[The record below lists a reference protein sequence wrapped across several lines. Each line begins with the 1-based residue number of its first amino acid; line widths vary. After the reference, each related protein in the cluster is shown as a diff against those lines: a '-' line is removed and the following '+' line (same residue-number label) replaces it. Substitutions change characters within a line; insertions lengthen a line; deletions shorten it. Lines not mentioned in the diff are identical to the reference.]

1 MTSNAPIAIDCELDS
16 LEEPIRGR
24 LRNRGG
30 REAEFSGWIEFSA
43 VLIDL
48 AEEAHASTA
57 ETPEEGHE

>member
-1 MTSNAPIAIDCELDS
+1 MTSTAPIAIDCELDS

-24 LRNRGG
+24 LRNRSG

-48 AEEAHASTA
+48 AEEAQVPKPA
-57 ETPEEGHE
+57 PEEGHE

>member
-1 MTSNAPIAIDCELDS
+1 MTSTTPIAIDCELDS

-48 AEEAHASTA
+48 AEEAQAQN
-57 ETPEEGHE
+57 PEPTKEGYA